1 MTFALSRAICFIIS
15 ILGRAS
21 WRSSHVF
28 LTREVCGGVSCVA
41 WWERYARVVHGGAP
55 CREHRGASVGRVWR
69 GHDTP
74 DEDSPYRARN
84 LLKEEEEA
92 KPATRDMP
100 EMPVILPYSI
110 HILPSILV

>member
-1 MTFALSRAICFIIS
+1 MPWGGGEVRAC
-15 ILGRAS
+15 RA
-21 WRSSHVF
+21 W
-28 LTREVCGGVSCVA
+28 
-41 WWERYARVVHGGAP
+41 GGAP